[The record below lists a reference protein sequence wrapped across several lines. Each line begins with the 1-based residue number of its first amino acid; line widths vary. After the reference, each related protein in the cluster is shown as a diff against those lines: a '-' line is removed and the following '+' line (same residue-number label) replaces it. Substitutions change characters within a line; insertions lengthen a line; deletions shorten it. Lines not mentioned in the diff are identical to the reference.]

1 MRRSG
6 SRSVVVVVAAAW
18 CACALGWPRGATE
31 EMHKKSE
38 EHRKMH
44 RKSKG
49 LLGEI
54 STMSI
59 MKVYPKPILR
69 EMHDFWCQEREE
81 ARVDRVESAVCDH
94 WEDVRGGGF
103 YMGANKSPPVDE
115 VEEMH
120 ARGPRPSAARFFSR
134 GAPFTPPRRR
144 DGATRRISRRR
155 PRRSART
162 TGRAASARRGRSS
175 RGPKSRSFSLA
186 TPACPRPGRAWP
198 GASPRRRRG
207 WRWARGGGASAGRSS
222 RGGCRRPR

>member
-1 MRRSG
+1 MKRSG
-6 SRSVVVVVAAAW
+6 SVVVVVAAAW

-31 EMHKKSE
+31 EMHKKSQ
-38 EHRKMH
+38 EHREMH

-103 YMGANKSPPVDE
+103 YSGANKSPPVDE

-134 GAPFTPPRRR
+134 AARH
-144 DGATRRISRRR
+144 
-155 PRRSART
+155 SARSQT
-162 TGRAASARRGRSS
+162 RWCDEADLSKKAEKVCAHYRARRERE
-175 RGPKSRSFSLA
+175 
-186 TPACPRPGRAWP
+186 
-198 GASPRRRRG
+198 
-207 WRWARGGGASAGRSS
+207 AREEL
-222 RGGCRRPR
+222 

>member
-1 MRRSG
+1 MGARSRAMLGLTPHAGPIWCKTCRKHAGQTLKEPASLEEPAITHDDDTMKRSG
-6 SRSVVVVVAAAW
+6 SVVVVVAAAW

-31 EMHKKSE
+31 EMHKKSQ
-38 EHRKMH
+38 EHREMH

-120 ARGPRPSAARFFSR
+120 ARGPRPSAARFFAR
-134 GAPFTPPRRR
+134 GAPFTPLA
-144 DGATRRISRRR
+144 DAMV
-155 PRRSART
+155 
-162 TGRAASARRGRSS
+162 RRG
-175 RGPKSRSFSLA
+175 GSLEEGREGLRA
-186 TPACPRPGRAWP
+186 LQGAPR
-198 GASPRRRRG
+198 
-207 WRWARGGGASAGRSS
+207 ARGAGGALGALNLEVSA
-222 RGGCRRPR
+222 

>member
-1 MRRSG
+1 
-6 SRSVVVVVAAAW
+6 
-18 CACALGWPRGATE
+18 
-31 EMHKKSE
+31 
-38 EHRKMH
+38 MH

-120 ARGPRPSAARFFSR
+120 ARGPRPSAARCFAR
-134 GAPFTPPRRR
+134 GAPFTPLA
-144 DGATRRISRRR
+144 DAMV
-155 PRRSART
+155 
-162 TGRAASARRGRSS
+162 RRG
-175 RGPKSRSFSLA
+175 GSLEEGREGLRA
-186 TPACPRPGRAWP
+186 LQGAPR
-198 GASPRRRRG
+198 
-207 WRWARGGGASAGRSS
+207 ARGAGGALGALNLGASA
-222 RGGCRRPR
+222 